1 MPMPNKLPKFFDH
14 YRICVICEGNEE
26 YEYLKR
32 LSDLKVWN
40 ILAPIVG
47 YIGSNGAGKS
57 TTIKMM
63 TGILTPTRGECLVNG
78 VNPSKNRKENAQNI
92 GVVFGQRT

>member
-1 MPMPNKLPKFFDH
+1 MPNKLPKFFDH
-14 YRICVICEGNEE
+14 HRICMICEENEE

-63 TGILTPTRGECLVNG
+63 TGILTHRHGA
-78 VNPSKNRKENAQNI
+78 SAWSMA
-92 GVVFGQRT
+92 